1 MSAIKIITDSA
12 SDISVAEEVTY
23 GIRVIPF
30 PVSLGDKS
38 YLSRVDFDNQGFYSL
53 MEQYPDELPAT
64 AQITPFQFQ
73 QIFEEEVDGGS
84 RELLLLLI
92 NSEGSA
98 TYNGALMAREAFF
111 ESRPQDRDTVRIEIL
126 DSRGYSSLYG
136 YLAVEAAKMAC
147 SGVDFETIV
156 SETRRALETRMIYFG
171 IYSLKY
177 AGKSGRIPSAAAF
190 LGDKLG
196 LKPVMK
202 IFDHKITT
210 AAKARGEGKLV
221 PLVADMVLRD
231 MKPGTPYQVIYGSVP
246 EDRDKIQ
253 AMMEQRLG
261 YGPTGFY
268 QIGAAVAANSGPRVV
283 GISFDCK

>member
-12 SDISVAEEVTY
+12 SDISVAEEIAY

-53 MEQYPDELPAT
+53 MDQHPNDLPTT
-64 AQITPFQFQ
+64 AQITQFQFQ
-73 QIFEEEVDGGS
+73 QIFQEEIDGGS
-84 RELLLLLI
+84 RDLLLLLI

-98 TYNGALMAREAFF
+98 TYSSALMARDAFF
-111 ESRPQDRDTVRIEIL
+111 EERPQDRDAVRIEIL

-136 YLAVEAAKMAC
+136 YLAVEAAKMAR

-156 SETRRALETRMIYFG
+156 SETRRALETRRIYFG

-202 IFDHKITT
+202 IFDHRITT
-210 AAKARGEGKLV
+210 AAKARGESKLI
-221 PLVADMVLRD
+221 PLVVDLVLQD
-231 MKPGTPYQVIYGSVP
+231 MKPGTPYQLIYGSVP
-246 EDRDKIQ
+246 EDRDRIQ
-253 AMMEQRLG
+253 ALMEQRLG
-261 YGPTGFY
+261 YSPTGAY
-268 QIGAAVAANSGPRVV
+268 QIGAAVAANSGPRVAGV
-283 GISFDCK
+283 SFDCK